1 MSVST
6 DGLRELFLFE
16 HLDDEQLAWV
26 GKHADEVRVPAG
38 TTIVTEGEEARCFY
52 VLRSGTITMHRAVT
66 GGDMEINRSDQVGA
80 YFGAVTFYLGDQIDQ
95 KYKASVRAVTDTVV
109 LALPAD
115 EFGTAFSRW
124 YPMAVHLLQ
133 GMLTGSRN
141 TDALV
146 SQRERLLALGKLTA
160 GLTHELNNP
169 AAAAVRATGALR
181 ERVAGMRHKLA
192 MLAAGDPKV
201 LQLKHLTDVQEEY
214 VARVA
219 KAPTLTALETSDR
232 EDAVAD
238 WLDDHGVA
246 NGWDIAPVLVGGG
259 ITVDDLDLFAANT
272 RDEFLEPALRW
283 LGYTVETE
291 TLMNEIQQAVER
303 ISALVGSAKQYS
315 QLDRAPHQF
324 VDLHEGLDSTLVML
338 TAKLGGV
345 HVVKQYDRTLPPVPA
360 YPAELNQVWT
370 NIIDNAVD
378 AMGGDGTLTVRTA
391 RDDNQAVVEI
401 ADTGSGIPAENQD
414 RIFEPFFTT
423 KPIGHGTG
431 LGLDVS
437 WRIIVKRH
445 GGDLRVTSVPG
456 DTRFTVSLPLTDRA

>member
-1 MSVST
+1 MIAT

-16 HLDDEQLAWV
+16 HLTDEQLAWV
-26 GKHADEVRVPAG
+26 GKHGDEVRVPAG
-38 TTIVTEGEEARCFY
+38 ETVVTEGEEARCFY
-52 VLRSGTITMHRAVT
+52 VLRSGTISMHRAVT
-66 GGDMEINRSDQVGA
+66 GGDMEINRSEQVGA

-95 KYKASVRAVTDTVV
+95 KYKASVHAVTDVVV

-115 EFGTAFSRW
+115 EFGTAFARW
-124 YPMAVHLLQ
+124 FPMAVHLLQ

-181 ERVAGMRHKLA
+181 ERVTGMRQKLA
-192 MLAAGDPKV
+192 KLATGDPHV
-201 LQLKHLTDVQEEY
+201 LQLKHLTDVQEQF

-219 KAPTLTALETSDR
+219 KAPTLTALEASDR

-238 WLDDHGVA
+238 WFDDHGIHG
-246 NGWDIAPVLVGGG
+246 GWDIAPVLVSGG
-259 ITVDDLDLFAANT
+259 ITVDDLDLLAAST
-272 RDEFLEPALRW
+272 REEFLEPALRW

-338 TAKLGGV
+338 GAKLSAV
-345 HVVKQYDRTLPPVPA
+345 RVVKEYDRGLPQVPA
-360 YPAELNQVWT
+360 FPAELNQVWT

-378 AMGGDGTLTVRTA
+378 AMDGEGTLTVRTV
-391 RDDNQAVVEI
+391 RDGDQAVVEI
-401 ADTGSGIPAENQD
+401 GDTGPGIPRENQD

-437 WRIIVKRH
+437 WRIVVKRH
-445 GGDLRVTSVPG
+445 GGDLRVTSSPG
-456 DTRFTVSLPLTDRA
+456 DTRFTVSLPLSDRP